1 MTEDLRI
8 TSLVRDAYDKA
19 AEQYDSAGQMIFHP
33 LGKMIADTLEL
44 SPGER
49 VLDIGCGR
57 GACLFPIAHAVG
69 PEGFVLG
76 IDQAQGMVDA
86 CTADITAR
94 GVAGRARA
102 ELGNAQD
109 FAFAE
114 PFDAASAGM
123 VLFLLPEAEKALS
136 CAAAALRPGG
146 RFAATTFPTEN
157 GRLAA
162 GWESAEILAGV
173 LAKHLPEGV
182 DDPWQ
187 VVLGLGGPL
196 AGEESTAAA
205 FLAAGFSDVRIRH
218 VPADSRFE
226 TIDDYL
232 AWTRTVTTR
241 VQWDLVPAE
250 RVAEATDEAREALRV
265 LAGPDGSLEFSCPTR
280 TVLAVR

>member
-1 MTEDLRI
+1 M
-8 TSLVRDAYDKA
+8 
-19 AEQYDSAGQMIFHP
+19 
-33 LGKMIADTLEL
+33 
-44 SPGER
+44 
-49 VLDIGCGR
+49 
-57 GACLFPIAHAVG
+57 
-69 PEGFVLG
+69 
-76 IDQAQGMVDA
+76 
-86 CTADITAR
+86 
-94 GVAGRARA
+94 
-102 ELGNAQD
+102 
-109 FAFAE
+109 
-114 PFDAASAGM
+114 
-123 VLFLLPEAEKALS
+123 
-136 CAAAALRPGG
+136 
-146 RFAATTFPTEN
+146 
-157 GRLAA
+157 
-162 GWESAEILAGV
+162 

>member
-1 MTEDLRI
+1 VTDDRRI
-8 TSLVRDAYDKA
+8 TNLVRDAYDKS
-19 AEQYDSAGQMIFHP
+19 AEQYDTEGQMIFHP
-33 LGKMIADTLEL
+33 LGKMVADLL
-44 SPGER
+44 DLRPGER

-57 GACLFPIAHAVG
+57 GACLFPMAHQVG

-86 CTADITAR
+86 CAGDILAR
-94 GVAGRARA
+94 NLEGRARA

-109 FAFAE
+109 FSFAE

-123 VLFLLPEAEKALS
+123 VLFLLPEAEKALA
-136 CAAAALRPGG
+136 CAHAALRPGG

-173 LAKHLPEGV
+173 LARFLPDGIE
-182 DDPWQ
+182 DPWK

-196 AGEESTAAA
+196 VSAQSTQTA
-205 FLAAGFSDVRIRH
+205 FREAGFREVDIRH
-218 VPADSRFE
+218 VPAKSRFE

-232 AWTRTVTTR
+232 SWTRTVTTR
-241 VQWDLVPAE
+241 MQWDLVPAE
-250 RVAEATDEAREALRV
+250 RMAEATDEAREALKV